1 MISLREIRIEDAQL
15 MFEWMQDPDIQK
27 GFKEKMIATQMS
39 DVIAFCKAAVIPQT
53 IKNGTSLHYAIT
65 DETDEYLGT
74 ISLKNIDTQSKNAEY
89 AISLRKRAQGKGIA
103 SKATYLLLKKAFHE
117 FGLHK
122 VYLSVLADNNEAI
135 RLYERCGFI
144 YEGEFRE
151 HVVKGQKYMNWKWYG
166 ILETEF
172 SEMSFEAEVE

>member
-1 MISLREIRIEDAQL
+1 MISLRAIKEEDAQL
-15 MFEWMQDPDIQK
+15 MFEWMHDPDIQK
-27 GFKEKMIATQMS
+27 GFKKTMIATQMS

-74 ISLKNIDTQSKNAEY
+74 ISLKNIDIQSKNAEY
-89 AISLRKRAQGKGIA
+89 AISLRKKAQGKGIA
-103 SKATYLLLKKAFHE
+103 SKATYLLLKKAFKE
-117 FGLHK
+117 LGLHK
-122 VYLSVLADNNEAI
+122 VYLNVLADNSAAI
-135 RLYERCGFI
+135 CLYERCGFI

-151 HVVKGQKYMNWKWYG
+151 HVLKGKKYINWKWYG

-172 SEMSFEAEVE
+172 SEMSFESRAE